1 MAKSKDV
8 ITQIRKAIGRKFSA
22 DEKIRAVLEGLR
34 GEASISEISRRE
46 DIASILLYPFP
57 R

>member
-22 DEKIRAVLEGLR
+22 DEKIRAVLEGP
-34 GEASISEISRRE
+34 EAK
-46 DIASILLYPFP
+46 LPYP